1 MEQNSGR
8 IDPTPRPAR
17 SPPASFSRAPVVPAP
32 GRTGKLGLIRLWRPV
47 PDSEPP
53 RCPRAVQ
60 PTLGA
65 GHGPAGPNGPRPHPA
80 ASPGPE
86 SAGRLSPKTPE
97 QPKCRNRGRIHR
109 ASFIANHKPPN
120 KTETLPPQPN
130 IPTDR
135 VPLSSEAG
143 IVDGL
148 TESP

>member
-17 SPPASFSRAPVVPAP
+17 SPPASFSRAPVLPAP

-86 SAGRLSPKTPE
+86 SVGRLSPKTPE

-109 ASFIANHKPPN
+109 ASSIANHKPPN
-120 KTETLPPQPN
+120 KTETPPPQPN

-135 VPLSSEAG
+135 VPLPLKAG